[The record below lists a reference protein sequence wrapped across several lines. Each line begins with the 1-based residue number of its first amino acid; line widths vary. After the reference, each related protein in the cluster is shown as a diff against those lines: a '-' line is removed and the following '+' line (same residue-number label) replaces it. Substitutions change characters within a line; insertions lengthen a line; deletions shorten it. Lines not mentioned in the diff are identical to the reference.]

1 MQVGALVP
9 AHVVWFARIYKEV
22 GLCAHFNALL
32 QEIQAVL
39 WHHNGIVHTCYYLQF
54 SFQILGLRQ
63 QTALGIALRIVLWSA
78 HIAFAIHYFVPLPI
92 DNGTASNAYL
102 EYFGM
107 TGDERGGHKSAEA
120 PSVNA
125 HAVFVNV
132 G

>member
-9 AHVVWFARIYKEV
+9 AHVVGLAWVRKEV
-22 GLCAHFNALL
+22 GLCAYFNALL
-32 QEIQAVL
+32 QEVQAVL
-39 WHHNGIVHTCYYLQF
+39 WHHNGVVHACYYLQF
-54 SFQILGLRQ
+54 SFQILGFRQ

-78 HIAFAIHYFVPLPI
+78 HVAFALHHFVPLPI
-92 DNGTASNAYL
+92 DNGTACNAYL
-102 EYFGM
+102 EYFGV
-107 TGDERGGHKSAEA
+107 TGNECGGHKSTET